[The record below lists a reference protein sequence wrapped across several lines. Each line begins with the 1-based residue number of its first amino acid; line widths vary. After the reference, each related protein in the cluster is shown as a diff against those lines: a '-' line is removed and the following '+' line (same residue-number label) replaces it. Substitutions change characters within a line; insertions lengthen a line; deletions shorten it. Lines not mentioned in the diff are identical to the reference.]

1 MHNKKEYTRM
11 LNHPI
16 YEQLEKR
23 ILIIDGAMGT
33 MLQAENLTPDD
44 FGGEELDGCNE
55 NLVITRPDVIKKV
68 HRAYLEAGAD
78 IICTNTFG
86 GTPLVLNEYDLGDQ
100 ADEINTLAVK
110 LAKEA
115 ASEFSTSAWPRF
127 VAGAMGPTTKTLSVT
142 GGITFEELEE
152 NFYQQAY
159 SLVKADSDLI
169 LLETSQDMLN
179 VKAATI
185 GIKRAFDELGTELPI
200 MISGTIEP
208 MGTTLAGQSI
218 EAFYISIEHIKPL
231 SVGLNCATGPE
242 FMTDHIRSL
251 SDLATSYVS
260 CYPNAGLPDEEGCY
274 HETPD
279 SLSKKL
285 RGFADKGW
293 LNIVGGCCGTTPAH
307 IAAIRA
313 AVDGHAPRKRP
324 EKTHEHVVSGIEPLQ
339 YDDSMRPLF
348 IGERTNVI
356 GSRKFKQLII
366 DGKFEEAA
374 EIARAQVK
382 NGAHVVDIC
391 LANPD
396 RDEVEDMRNFMP
408 EVVKKVKVPIVIDST
423 DEKVMEEA
431 LKFCQGKAIINSIN
445 LEDGEE
451 RFDAVMPLVKKYGAA
466 VVVGTIDEIGMAV
479 TREKKLEVAKRSYD
493 LLTEKWGLAPE
504 DIIFDP
510 LMFPVGTGDE
520 QYIGAAEE
528 TIEGIRLIKENLPGV
543 LTVLGVSNISFGLPP
558 VGREVL
564 NAVYLYHCTNAGLD
578 YAIVNT
584 EKLERYASIPEEE
597 IKLAND
603 LIFRTNDQTLA
614 DFTEFYRDK
623 KKDKVEAQLPE
634 TVEGR
639 LAYYILEGTKEGLAA
654 DLELAR
660 EIFETPL
667 DIINGPLMDGMAEVG
682 RLFNDN
688 QLIVAEVLQSAGVM
702 KAAVAHLEQYME
714 RSEESASKG
723 KMVLATVKGDV
734 HDIGKNLVDIILS
747 NNGFK
752 VVDLGIKVTP
762 AELIEAIR
770 REKPDFVGLSGLLV
784 KSAQQMVLTAQDFK
798 EVGIDVPIMVG
809 GAALSRRFTETKI
822 APNYDGP
829 VIYSKDAM
837 EGLEVANR
845 LMNPVERPKLEA
857 ELKAAIEKRAEADSK
872 RAARPVAEL
881 EKPVRTV
888 ADAPVFEPKDLVRH
902 VKREYAV
909 SHLYPYVNMRTLI
922 GHHLGLKGNVE
933 KLLAEGDER
942 AIQLKEL
949 VDSYLN
955 DDTLKPSGMYQF
967 FKAQAD
973 GDDVVVYAEDGVTE
987 IQRFTFPRQQVA
999 PFMCLA
1005 DFLKTKESGEMDYIA
1020 LMVVTAGHGVSAK
1033 ARELKDAGKF
1043 LESHALQA
1051 TALELAEGFAER
1063 IHQEIRD
1070 QWGFPDGVDFTMRDR
1085 FAAKYQGQR
1094 FSFGYPACPNLED
1107 QEKLFATLK
1116 PEDIGVHLTEGF
1128 MMEPEASV
1136 SAIVFAHP
1144 DARYFN
1150 V

>member
-1 MHNKKEYTRM
+1 MHNHLIE
-11 LNHPI
+11 
-16 YEQLEKR
+16 EQLEKK

-33 MLQAENLTPDD
+33 MLQQENLTAED
-44 FGGEELDGCNE
+44 FGGEELEGCNE
-55 NLVITRPDVIKKV
+55 NLVLTRPDVLAKI

-86 GTPLVLNEYDLGDQ
+86 GTPLVLNEYGLGSK
-100 ADEINTLAVK
+100 AEEINKRAVEIA
-110 LAKEA
+110 LSA
-115 ASEFSTSAWPRF
+115 AQEYSTDEWPRF
-127 VAGAMGPTTKTLSVT
+127 VAGAIGPTTKTLSVT
-142 GGITFEELEE
+142 GGISFDELSE
-152 NFYQQAY
+152 NFYVQA
-159 SLVKADSDLI
+159 KALI
-169 LLETSQDMLN
+169 EGGAHLLLLETSQDMLN
-179 VKAATI
+179 VKAASLAVS
-185 GIKRAFDELGTELPI
+185 RAFQDTGKTLPV
-200 MISGTIEP
+200 MLSATIEP
-208 MGTTLAGQSI
+208 MGTTLAGQTI

-231 SVGLNCATGPE
+231 SIGLNCATGPE

-251 SDLATSYVS
+251 SELSTSYIS
-260 CYPNAGLPDEEGCY
+260 CYPNAGLPDEEGHY

-279 SLSKKL
+279 SLSIKL
-285 RGFADKGW
+285 RGFAEKGW

-307 IAAIRA
+307 IQAIRE
-313 AVDGHAPRKRP
+313 AVKDHQPRP
-324 EKTHEHVVSGIEPLQ
+324 IPAKTHGHVVSGIEPLQ

-382 NGAHVVDIC
+382 NGAHVIDIC

-396 RDEVEDMRNFMP
+396 RDELEDMKNFMQ
-408 EVVKKVKVPIVIDST
+408 EVVKKVKVPLVIDST
-423 DEKVMEEA
+423 DEKVIEEA
-431 LKFCQGKAIINSIN
+431 LKYSQGKAIINSIN

-451 RFDAVMPLVKKYGAA
+451 RFDAVMPIVKKYGAS
-466 VVVGTIDEIGMAV
+466 VVVGTIDESGMGV
-479 TREKKLEVAKRSYD
+479 DRNKKLEIAERSYK

-510 LMFPVGTGDE
+510 LVFPVGTGDE

-528 TIEGIRLIKENLPGV
+528 TIEGIRLIKEKYPNT
-543 LTVLGVSNISFGLPP
+543 LTVLGVSNVSFGLPP

-564 NAVYLYHCTNAGLD
+564 NAVYLYHCTQAGLD

-584 EKLERYASIPEEE
+584 EKLERFASIPEEE

-603 LIFRTNDQTLA
+603 LIFNTNDETLA
-614 DFTEFYRDK
+614 VFTDFYRDK
-623 KKDKVEAQLPE
+623 KKEKSVEDIPD
-634 TVEGR
+634 TVEER
-639 LAYYILEGTKEGLAA
+639 LAYYIIEGTKEGLIP
-654 DLELAR
+654 DLEAAR
-660 EIFETPL
+660 EIFDTPL
-667 DIINGPLMDGMAEVG
+667 DIINGPLMAGMAEVG

-714 RSEESASKG
+714 KNENSSGKG
-723 KMVLATVKGDV
+723 KVVLATVKGDV

-770 REKPDFVGLSGLLV
+770 KEKPDFVGLSGLLV

-798 EVGIDVPIMVG
+798 EVGIDVPILVG
-809 GAALSRRFTETKI
+809 GAALSKRFTETKI
-822 APNYDGP
+822 AAQYDGP

-837 EGLEVANR
+837 QGLDQANR
-845 LMNPVERPKLEA
+845 LMDPKERENLIQ
-857 ELKAAIEKRAEADSK
+857 ELRDSQEKRKLADEK
-872 RAARPVAEL
+872 RAARPQKPVV

-888 ADAPVFEPKDLVRH
+888 NDARVYVPQDLLQH
-902 VKREYAV
+902 IKRNYSVA
-909 SHLYPYVNMRTLI
+909 HLHPYVNMRTLI

-933 KLLAEGDER
+933 KLLAEKDER
-942 AIQLKEL
+942 ATQLHDL
-949 VDSYLN
+949 VNEYLKS
-955 DDTLKPSGMYQF
+955 DLLTPSGMYQF
-967 FKAQAD
+967 FPAQAD
-973 GDDVVVYAEDGVTE
+973 GDDVVIYSPEDQKTE
-987 IQRFTFPRQQVA
+987 IERFHFPRQQEA
-999 PFMCLA
+999 PYLCLA
-1005 DFLKTKESGEMDYIA
+1005 DFLKTVDSGEMDYVA
-1020 LMVVTAGHGVSAK
+1020 LMVVTAGHGVKGVADT
-1033 ARELKDAGKF
+1033 LKNDGKF
-1043 LESHALQA
+1043 LESHALLA

-1070 QWGFPDGVDFTMRDR
+1070 VWGFPDATDFTMRER

-1107 QEKLFATLK
+1107 QEKLFKLLK
-1116 PEDIGVHLTEGF
+1116 PEQIGVQLTEGY